1 MTAHGQTL
9 NARVVVAVGITLV
22 VWASAFVFIRVAL
35 PDLNVAAL
43 TVGRLAVTSV
53 ALALLV
59 PVLKLQRPSRADLPR
74 FALAAVTGMLGYQL
88 LLNVGERT
96 VTAGT
101 ASLLMSTGPAFAAAL
116 AAVLLG
122 ERVTQRGVLGIFLG
136 FAGAS
141 IIAISHA
148 GGLTLSPGSILIL
161 GAAFSQALFFV
172 VQRPLLARYSAF
184 SVTAYATWAACLLS
198 LPLLPWAWDSLTH
211 SSAKA
216 LGAVIYLGIV
226 PSAIG
231 FLTWAYALARLPVA
245 TATNTLYL
253 VPFIAIAIGWVLLG
267 ETVSPIAIAGGVL
280 AMVGVSLTR
289 PRRARL
295 ASEPG

>member
-122 ERVTQRGVLGIFLG
+122 ERVTQRGVLGIILG

-148 GGLTLSPGSILIL
+148 GVLTLSPDSLLIL

-172 VQRPLLARYSAF
+172 VQRPLLTRYSAF
-184 SVTAYATWAACLLS
+184 TVTAYATWVACLLS